1 MEAIN
6 RLLQQLQDIT
16 NAELDSLND
25 RQTEEERN
33 ETIDNVKLN
42 TATKIS
48 EIKLLIGNCERL
60 GLVRFDKENLVKFYR
75 SEPIVVILDYV
86 KHPNTLRA
94 HAAYSITWNIN
105 HKLNTIQPNIL
116 ATKNASKRK
125 VDDEILKDG
134 SQKSGKRD

>member
-86 KHPNTLRA
+86 K
-94 HAAYSITWNIN
+94 
-105 HKLNTIQPNIL
+105 IQ
-116 ATKNASKRK
+116 TR
-125 VDDEILKDG
+125 
-134 SQKSGKRD
+134 

>member
-48 EIKLLIGNCERL
+48 YI
-60 GLVRFDKENLVKFYR
+60 
-75 SEPIVVILDYV
+75 
-86 KHPNTLRA
+86 
-94 HAAYSITWNIN
+94 
-105 HKLNTIQPNIL
+105 
-116 ATKNASKRK
+116 
-125 VDDEILKDG
+125 
-134 SQKSGKRD
+134 